1 MQICTF
7 ANSEPQ
13 QQVAVCSTSNTT
25 ALKMKKEKV
34 TRKLADVS
42 TPISHAE

>member
-7 ANSEPQ
+7 ANYESQ
-13 QQVAVCSTSNTT
+13 QQVAVCSTSNTD

-42 TPISHAE
+42 TPIALAE